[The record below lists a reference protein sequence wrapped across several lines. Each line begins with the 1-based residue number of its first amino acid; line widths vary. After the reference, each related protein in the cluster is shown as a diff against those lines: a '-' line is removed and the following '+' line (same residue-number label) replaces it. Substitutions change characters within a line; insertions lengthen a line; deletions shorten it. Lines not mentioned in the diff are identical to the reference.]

1 MLLQEVFDQLCVAE
15 LNNISV
21 VDQVTK
27 QINPEDYRKVAT
39 AINAGLTQ
47 LHTRFLLRKG
57 ELFVDLHPGVTT
69 YQLAGRFM
77 IDSNGLA
84 SQTKYIHPAPDFRD
98 NLLKIQQVFDDE
110 GRELGL
116 NNHSN
121 YFSVS
126 ESALDTLQV
135 PANLYDDHKV
145 RRLRVVYRQNHK
157 MIPACCEDLE
167 PDCYGLTLPRSHLW
181 ALCLFVAARMHIPIG
196 LQDATYSGN
205 SFMSLFG
212 AECDRLDITGIQ
224 VKDIGVSEGI
234 VRKGFP

>member
-21 VDQVTK
+21 VDQVSK

-57 ELFVDLHPGVTT
+57 ELFVDLQPGVLT
-69 YQLAGRFM
+69 YQLNKRFM
-77 IDSNGLA
+77 IGPDGLS
-84 SQTKYIHPAPDFRD
+84 SQTKYIYPAPDFRD
-98 NLLKIQQVFDDE
+98 NLLKIQQVFDNE

-116 NNHSN
+116 NNHST

-135 PANLYDDHKV
+135 PANLYEHHKV
-145 RRLRVVYRQNHK
+145 RQLRIVYRQDHK
-157 MIPACCEDLE
+157 MIPTHCDELE

-181 ALCLFVAARMHIPIG
+181 ALCLFVASRMHIPIG

-205 SFMSLFG
+205 SFMALFN
-212 AECDRLDITGIQ
+212 AECDRLDSTGIQ